1 MLYEKPV
8 RRINS
13 AVYAAIIAVLAAP
26 FVLLVAFTKSIEAVS
41 RWGWWQAYWGRVQ
54 WHDDQARQCGTKQ
67 RAKRWGHYAMMWLLG
82 APVWVPVILLA
93 LWGLEKADR

>member
-13 AVYAAIIAVLAAP
+13 AIYAAIMALFAAP
-26 FVLLVAFTKSIEAVS
+26 FVLLVAFTNSIEAVS
-41 RWGWWQAYWGRVQ
+41 RLGWWRAYWGRVQ
-54 WHDDQARQCGTKQ
+54 WHDDQAQKCGTRQ

-82 APVWVPVILLA
+82 APVWVPLVLLA